1 MSLTVNRKSSPIGKT
16 GGEKRDQK
24 TPESFLFENNPN
36 WPQIDSAQFKPHLAP
51 CLQTVVFFINIII
64 RSIQCA
70 VLQKIVFLP
79 FFSLY
84 FFCILKKK
92 FWAKN
97 RQNTN
102 VENVCVGKIYSL
114 IIRQNYSS
122 SLSDMI
128 FLMNFS

>member
-51 CLQTVVFFINIII
+51 CLQTVVFFINIIS

-70 VLQKIVFLP
+70 VLQEIVFLP

-92 FWAKN
+92 KSGPKTGKTLMLKMCVWAKF
-97 RQNTN
+97 T
-102 VENVCVGKIYSL
+102 V
-114 IIRQNYSS
+114 
-122 SLSDMI
+122 
-128 FLMNFS
+128 